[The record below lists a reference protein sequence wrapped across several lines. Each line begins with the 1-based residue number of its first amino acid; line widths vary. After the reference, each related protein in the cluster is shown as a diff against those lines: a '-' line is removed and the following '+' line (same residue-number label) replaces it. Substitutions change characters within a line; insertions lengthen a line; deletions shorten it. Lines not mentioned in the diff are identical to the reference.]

1 MKTITKRNTLDE
13 RERERERERESTM
26 TDDIRNFIRM
36 FVFESIDALFVFSF
50 I

>member
-1 MKTITKRNTLDE
+1 MKTITKRSRLEE
-13 RERERERERESTM
+13 RERDRKRESTM

>member
-1 MKTITKRNTLDE
+1 METITKRNTLD
-13 RERERERERESTM
+13 ERERERERESTM